1 VQSPAG
7 RLLAL
12 LSLLQA
18 RPRWTAEEL
27 AGRLDVT
34 ERTVRRDVAR
44 LRDLGYPVDAEV
56 GPTGGYQL
64 GSGGALPPLLLADD
78 EAVAVA
84 VGLRVAAAAGLE
96 GCEDAAVAALAK
108 LEQVLPVRLREQVAA
123 LHGSTV
129 LLGRSQEG
137 RTDPEKLLLLAQA
150 CRRQEVLHF
159 AYCDSAGNE
168 TERRVEPFRL
178 VHAERRWYL
187 VAHDRDR
194 AAWRTFRVDRVGE
207 AWSAGHRFVRHEEP
221 DAAALVAHGVAIGAY
236 DHVAVVVLEASLA
249 EAADEVARTVG
260 VLEAIDEHRTL
271 LRIAANDL
279 DWIAR
284 FLAGLPFPVAIV
296 EPPALRRAL
305 RVVARRVRA
314 TADAPVA
321 TVSDLPPPA
330 AGAR

>member
-18 RPRWTAEEL
+18 RPRWTGDEL
-27 AGRLDVT
+27 AERLGIT
-34 ERTVRRDVAR
+34 ERTVRRDVTR
-44 LRDLGYPVDAEV
+44 LRDLGYPVDAET

-64 GSGGALPPLLLADD
+64 GAGGALPPLLLADD

-84 VGLRVAAAAGLE
+84 IGLRVAASAGLD

-108 LEQVLPVRLREQVAA
+108 LEQVLPAHLREQVAA

-129 LLGRSQEG
+129 LVGRPPQA
-137 RTDPEKLLLLAQA
+137 RTDPDRLLLLAQA

-159 AYCDSAGNE
+159 GYTDSGGND
-168 TERRVEPFRL
+168 TERRTEPFRL

-194 AAWRTFRVDRVGE
+194 AAWRTFRVDRMGE
-207 AWSAGHRFVRHEEP
+207 VRTAGHRFVRHEEP
-221 DAAALVAHGVAIGAY
+221 DAAGMVADGMAIGAY
-236 DHVAVVVLEASLA
+236 GHIGTVVVDAPLVEVA
-249 EAADEVARTVG
+249 EEVARTVG
-260 VLEAIDEHRTL
+260 VLEPIDDGHTR
-271 LRIAANDL
+271 LRIAANDY

-284 FLAGLPFPVAIV
+284 YLAGLPFTVSSV
-296 EPPALRRAL
+296 DPPELRAALRR
-305 RVVARRVRA
+305 VARRVRA
-314 TADAPVA
+314 MGVL
-321 TVSDLPPPA
+321 VS
-330 AGAR
+330 